1 MSAHA
6 EPTACVGVDVDSLR
20 FYYRIHGLDEGS
32 ASNAAWAVG
41 VQRFAELFDAVGIKA
56 TFYCIAEDLEMPG
69 NAERLRALVDA
80 GHEIGNHTWR
90 HPYSLTRLEP
100 DERRIEIEEGR
111 RRLEQAAGAPV
122 TGFRAPGYNTNAA
135 VLADVEATGHRYDS
149 SVFPCVP
156 YYLAKAGVMGL
167 MRLRGRRSRSVLGDP
182 RVLAARR
189 DPYRAAR
196 QDPHRAGHGMWQY
209 PISVALGV
217 PLIGTAFTAL
227 GAAGS
232 VAAVRAGLAL
242 RRHLTLEFHA
252 VDLLG
257 LSDDGLD
264 PALSVQPDLGVPVAR
279 KTRTFRRLLERV
291 RDHARV
297 ERLDVL
303 AEEVQ

>member
-1 MSAHA
+1 MSRG

-20 FYYRIHGLDEGS
+20 FYYRIHGLDDGA

-41 VQRFAELFDAVGIKA
+41 VPRFAELFDAVGIKA
-56 TFYCIAEDLEMPG
+56 TFYCVAEDLDTPG
-69 NAERLRALVDA
+69 NAARLRALVDA

-90 HPYSLTRLEP
+90 HPYSLTRLDP
-100 DERRIEIEEGR
+100 DTRRAEVDEGR

-135 VLADVEATGHRYDS
+135 VLADVAATGHRYDT

-189 DPYRAAR
+189 DPYRAAID
-196 QDPHRAGHGMWQY
+196 DPHRAGRGIWQY

-227 GAAGS
+227 GPAGS
-232 VAAVRAGLAL
+232 AAAVRAGLAL
-242 RRHLTLEFHA
+242 RRHLTIEFHA

-257 LSDDGLD
+257 LRDDGLD
-264 PALSVQPDLGVPVAR
+264 PALAVQPDLGVPVAR
-279 KTRTFRRLLERV
+279 KTRIYHRLLSRV

-297 ERLDVL
+297 ERLDAL
-303 AEEVQ
+303 AEEAW